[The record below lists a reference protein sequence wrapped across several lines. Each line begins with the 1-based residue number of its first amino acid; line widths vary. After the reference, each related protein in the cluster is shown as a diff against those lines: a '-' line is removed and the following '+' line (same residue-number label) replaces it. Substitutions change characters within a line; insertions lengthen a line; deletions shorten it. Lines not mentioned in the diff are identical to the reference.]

1 MRGSLPGGD
10 DAAVAQPASNQ
21 PDPAAMLF
29 ERISHAGRVNALAE
43 VDGTVRFDLNLGDR
57 IDSWLLAVRRGEI
70 SVSHGRGDADCVVE
84 LDKDLID
91 RMATGQANAMTALLR
106 ADMMVT
112 GDVKLLVLLERL
124 LPGPAKAHGPR
135 RTVQSRGAG

>member
-1 MRGSLPGGD
+1 MRQC
-10 DAAVAQPASNQ
+10 AQPPQNQ
-21 PDPAAMLF
+21 PDPTAMLF
-29 ERISHAGRVNALAE
+29 ERISHAGRADALAE
-43 VDGTVRFDLNLGDR
+43 VDGTVRFDLKIGDR
-57 IDSWLLAVRRGEI
+57 IDSWLLTVQRGQI
-70 SVSHGRGDADCVVE
+70 SVTHGGGDADCVVE

-91 RMATGQANAMTALLR
+91 RMATGQANAMAALLR

-135 RTVQSRGAG
+135 RTVGSREAG